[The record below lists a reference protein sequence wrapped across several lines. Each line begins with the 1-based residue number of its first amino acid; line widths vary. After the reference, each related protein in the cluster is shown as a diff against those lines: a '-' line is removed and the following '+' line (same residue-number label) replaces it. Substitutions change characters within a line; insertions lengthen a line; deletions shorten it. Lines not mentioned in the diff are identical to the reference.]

1 MERNLLMM
9 IIVFGVLVVVG
20 LVLGLVLGLKDFDEE
35 EVLNSYS
42 NTDELIKKF
51 PVKYST
57 EVKDGLEKYI
67 QNRLL
72 TGFENWNSGFETWK
86 AWGNI
91 LYTKDSIYNVHGA
104 RLTLEHYQED
114 MYKTL
119 GKMSIQM
126 GQFNNM
132 LIVGDFC
139 AIYYDIIIGKNKG
152 TTMEFVKFKNYGTA
166 DNPDVRVVEGWEV
179 LKMLPTMILLLV
191 KTLLKNKFKKNKIIF
206 CFDMN
211 LQGL

>member
-72 TGFENWNSGFETWK
+72 TGFENWNRGF
-86 AWGNI
+86 
-91 LYTKDSIYNVHGA
+91 
-104 RLTLEHYQED
+104 
-114 MYKTL
+114 
-119 GKMSIQM
+119 
-126 GQFNNM
+126 
-132 LIVGDFC
+132 
-139 AIYYDIIIGKNKG
+139 
-152 TTMEFVKFKNYGTA
+152 
-166 DNPDVRVVEGWEV
+166 
-179 LKMLPTMILLLV
+179 
-191 KTLLKNKFKKNKIIF
+191 
-206 CFDMN
+206 
-211 LQGL
+211 

>member
-9 IIVFGVLVVVG
+9 IIVFGVLVV
-20 LVLGLVLGLKDFDEE
+20 GLVLGLKDFDEE

-72 TGFENWNSGFETWK
+72 TGFENWNRGFETWK

-91 LYTKDSIYNVHGA
+91 LYTKDSIYNVYGA

-114 MYKTL
+114 MYETL
-119 GKMSIQM
+119 GKISIQM